1 LIVGKGGALYSTT
14 AGVGSSG
21 KRPIFKIVR

>member
-14 AGVGSSG
+14 AGGGSSG
-21 KRPIFKIVR
+21 KGTIFKIVR